1 MSSLIHKI
9 PKVRGKLKE
18 NANIASSSWFKV
30 GGPAELLFTPADEL
44 DLLNFFINLDSDI
57 PIFVIGA
64 SSNILIRDGG
74 IKGVVIKLGTAFNK
88 INVID
93 DKLFVGAYVKNMI
106 LAKYA
111 RNNNLPGFNFLSG
124 IPGTVGGSI
133 KMNAG
138 CYGREMSD
146 IISKIKIIDRKN
158 GFSEITI
165 KNLNMNYRKSSLPDD
180 SIIVSAFLKY
190 KKKDNYKII
199 NNIKEQRLKTQ
210 PINELTGGSTFKNPP
225 GYKAWKLIDESGCRG
240 LSIGGAKISDMH
252 TNFIINYDNATAND
266 IETLGNKVKEKV
278 FVNSGIKLEWEILRV
293 GF

>member
-1 MSSLIHKI
+1 MSSLINMV

-18 NANIASSSWFKV
+18 NANIASSSWFRV

-44 DLLNFFINLDSDI
+44 DLLKFFINLDSDI

-111 RNNNLPGFNFLSG
+111 RNNNLLGFNFLSG

-138 CYGREMSD
+138 CYGHEMSD
-146 IISKIKIIDRKN
+146 IISKIKIIDRAN

-180 SIIVSAFLKY
+180 SVVVSAFLKY

-252 TNFIINYDNATAND
+252 TNFIINYNNATAND

-278 FVNSGIKLEWEILRV
+278 FANSGIILEWEILRV

>member
-9 PKVRGKLKE
+9 PKVRGKLTE

-74 IKGVVIKLGTAFNK
+74 IKGVVIKLGTAFNR

-111 RNNNLPGFNFLSG
+111 RNIVWRN
-124 IPGTVGGSI
+124 VWC
-133 KMNAG
+133 MAG
-138 CYGREMSD
+138 LHTGR
-146 IISKIKIIDRKN
+146 RW
-158 GFSEITI
+158 
-165 KNLNMNYRKSSLPDD
+165 L
-180 SIIVSAFLKY
+180 V
-190 KKKDNYKII
+190 
-199 NNIKEQRLKTQ
+199 
-210 PINELTGGSTFKNPP
+210 
-225 GYKAWKLIDESGCRG
+225 
-240 LSIGGAKISDMH
+240 
-252 TNFIINYDNATAND
+252 
-266 IETLGNKVKEKV
+266 
-278 FVNSGIKLEWEILRV
+278 
-293 GF
+293 

>member
-44 DLLNFFINLDSDI
+44 DLSNFFINLDSDI

-111 RNNNLPGFNFLSG
+111 RNNNLLGFNFLSG

-138 CYGREMSD
+138 CYGHEMSD
-146 IISKIKIIDRKN
+146 IISKIKIIDRAN

-180 SIIVSAFLKY
+180 SVVVSAFLKY

-278 FVNSGIKLEWEILRV
+278 FANSGIILEWEILRV

>member
-1 MSSLIHKI
+1 MWSLIHKV

-57 PIFVIGA
+57 PIFVIGS

-111 RNNNLPGFNFLSG
+111 RNNNLSGFNFLSG

-138 CYGREMSD
+138 CYGHEMSD
-146 IISKIKIIDRKN
+146 IISKIKIVDRVN

-165 KNLNMNYRKSSLPDD
+165 KNLNMNYRKSSLPND
-180 SIIVSAFLKY
+180 SVIVSAFLKNN
-190 KKKDNYKII
+190 KKDNYEII
-199 NNIKEQRLKTQ
+199 NNIKKQRLKTQ

-252 TNFIINYDNATAND
+252 TNFIINYNNATAND
-266 IETLGNKVKEKV
+266 IETLGNKVKEKL
-278 FVNSGIKLEWEILRV
+278 FANSGIKLEWEILRV